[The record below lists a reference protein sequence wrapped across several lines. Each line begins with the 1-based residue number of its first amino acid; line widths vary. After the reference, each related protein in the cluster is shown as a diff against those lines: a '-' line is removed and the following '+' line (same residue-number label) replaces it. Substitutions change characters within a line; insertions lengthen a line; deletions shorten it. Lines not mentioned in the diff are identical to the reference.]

1 MKRFS
6 RFGIVAALLAGGL
19 VAAQPALAAGGTA
32 LGVKQQAELQAD
44 GAVTVL
50 EVGKD
55 IQIGDEVRTGSAGQV
70 QIKFDDATELVVG
83 PNSKLLIEDY
93 LLRGD
98 NSAGKL
104 AINALAGTFRFA
116 TGSSA
121 KDRYKISTPTGTI
134 GVRGTEF
141 DFVVDEDGTKVL
153 LYEGGVRI
161 CSTSGQCAEITDPCS
176 LGVYDD
182 SEAND
187 TGATTDM
194 TRADRALL
202 RKAFK
207 YASDQSPLIREFW
220 FNNSRQCLNPPA
232 NPQIPSGW
240 LEGGSSGFKGETK
253 PEEPNCEGQCCDDPR
268 YCEGGN
274 DNGGGTDGGTDG
286 GGEGC
291 EGGEE
296 GPY

>member
-6 RFGIVAALLAGGL
+6 LGLIAALLAGGL

-44 GAVTVL
+44 GTVTVL

-55 IQIGDEVRTGSAGQV
+55 IKIGDEVRTGPVGQV

-93 LLRGD
+93 LLRAD
-98 NSAGKL
+98 NSAGKF

-116 TGSSA
+116 TGTAA
-121 KDRYKISTPTGTI
+121 KDRYKITTPTGTI

-161 CSTSGQCAEITDPCS
+161 CSTSGECVEITDPCS
-176 LGVYDD
+176 LGAFDD
-182 SEAND
+182 VEAND
-187 TGATTDM
+187 TGATTSM
-194 TRADRALL
+194 SRGDRAKL
-202 RKAFK
+202 RQAFK
-207 YASDQSPLIREFW
+207 YAVDQSPLIREFW
-220 FNNSRQCLNPPA
+220 FNNARQCLNPPPVGPRLS
-232 NPQIPSGW
+232 NWTDI
-240 LEGGSSGFKGETK
+240 GSSGFAA
-253 PEEPNCEGQCCDDPR
+253 PEPPQEPECRGQCCDNP
-268 YCEGGN
+268 YCEDGNGGN
-274 DNGGGTDGGTDG
+274 TGGGTE
-286 GGEGC
+286 GEGDEC
-291 EGGEE
+291 DGGEE
-296 GPY
+296 YPH